1 MFINYRKRKGLL
13 KNNKKLLTDLSFHHP
28 QSSRSKIKFESYV
41 SIERTSTKYKYKG
54 TDNFIIMLSP
64 FAEIFRYSINEES
77 LIELED
83 SLGRSYPGG
92 EGEPVHGIE
101 AFVGRSYL
109 TAGEKIPSLII
120 RPDQFQ
126 EVKSLFVSSEAFTKH
141 WTERDVSQFLNLV
154 KPIKEHE
161 YMGLG
166 GPYIAAGLYLKKEKF

>member
-1 MFINYRKRKGLL
+1 
-13 KNNKKLLTDLSFHHP
+13 
-28 QSSRSKIKFESYV
+28 
-41 SIERTSTKYKYKG
+41 
-54 TDNFIIMLSP
+54 MLSP

-126 EVKSLFVSSEAFTKH
+126 EVKSL
-141 WTERDVSQFLNLV
+141 L
-154 KPIKEHE
+154 
-161 YMGLG
+161 
-166 GPYIAAGLYLKKEKF
+166 